1 MAKTFKGIAGNL
13 AEQRVHLRDS
23 RHAADNFG
31 LNKAYM
37 GHGTPR
43 HKFQF
48 FLEFGFNN
56 DVYVKEHVEKF
67 LDREDQRFV
76 TAMVKSVDLPSMSID
91 TETINQYNRRRVSQT
106 KIKYEPVTITFHD
119 TVDGK
124 TLRLWEMYYEYY
136 FRDGVA
142 PEKLKSSRRREPQKF
157 PEGLPTH
164 EIEDNFG
171 YHLQR
176 VGNQKYLMKSLA
188 IYQVHGGHF
197 TRIELVN
204 PRISNFKHDTLDY
217 SATTD
222 LVEMQMT
229 FEYESVIYSNVNEQ
243 LKSEELDRYA
253 RGDFWEM
260 ASLITIRNNVAGR
273 DIEGQARFPK
283 VASVISNLDT
293 PEEEPDNTFFG
304 RLSRRVTQRVTGALQ
319 DVVESIPEAIGSAV
333 STSIFGGKFELVPDP
348 IKAAK
353 TSLNAAGRDI
363 INSSRRE
370 LTSALSDT
378 AEGILSSVGSAVVT
392 TAGSIFKKGEEQEE
406 EEDTGEEE
414 EVVEDVGGT
423 TGGLDGDGPASP

>member
-31 LNKAYM
+31 LNKAYL

-67 LDREDQRFV
+67 LDRDDQKFI

-91 TETINQYNRRRVSQT
+91 TETINQYNRRRISQT
-106 KIKYEPVTITFHD
+106 RIKYDPITITFHD

-142 PEKLKSSRRREPQKF
+142 PEKLENSRKRDPQKF

-188 IYQVHGGHF
+188 IYQVHGGNF

-217 SATTD
+217 AATND

-243 LKSEELDRYA
+243 LTTEELDRYA

-273 DIEGQARFPK
+273 DIKGQARFPK
-283 VASVISNLDT
+283 VAPIVSSRDDDQQ
-293 PEEEPDNTFFG
+293 PEDNTFFG

-319 DVVESIPEAIGSAV
+319 DVVESVPEAIGSAV
-333 STSIFGGKFELVPDP
+333 STSIFGGKIELVPDP

-353 TSLNAAGRDI
+353 TTLNQAGRDI

-370 LTSALSDT
+370 LTTVVA
-378 AEGILSSVGSAVVT
+378 GAVLGA
-392 TAGSIFKKGEEQEE
+392 AGTIFKR
-406 EEDTGEEE
+406 GEEE
-414 EVVEDVGGT
+414 TEEETPPAEEGEGG
-423 TGGLDGDGPASP
+423 G